1 MIHQNTPRVRIW
13 PSADTGRYLD
23 IASSDVQ
30 RFTATADIGSPA
42 GQFSI
47 TLAPRRGS
55 KVSGGRANMPSLLA
69 RQIPHQSVVSLG
81 HDQDGG
87 IMLGLVT
94 GVSEATSLEGGTVGD
109 SITLTGQ
116 SLGAG
121 LAQDTIV
128 NARMIGDNAASFR
141 RDAAAVLGED
151 SPILAFFPES
161 LGPVRAD
168 DPDKTPVFAG
178 SSVREVV
185 DWILTRAPS
194 MRIPL
199 LAAVTGRS
207 GSIGEYLRTDKSVT
221 TWNDARVW
229 TNALQ
234 TYQGNV
240 WGFLQGAVDADF
252 YEMFIDTQPEAGK
265 LLPRADLILRPKPFD
280 DDDLTVLPVEQETGL
295 RWRDLRTRWNGR
307 EHHVL
312 DELVLRDRLLSW
324 DDAEAFAYY
333 TVTSRT
339 DVVASTEVMRQGL
352 AFPVLDLYHAQRWG
366 LRTYAA
372 NLNLLGGDMMKR
384 HAQDAEYDNQIQS
397 DLIDFRNRLVNWY
410 RWAPWF
416 LKGSVTVHGKDEHRP
431 GEPYYL
437 PWAMPPLGGTPG
449 VRAYGHSVS
458 WAWTFGGTYTT
469 SIGFVRGYNPASID
483 AARRLVRD
491 AWQARLKRDGQILP
505 NNMLAVG

>member
-1 MIHQNTPRVRIW
+1 MNTPRVRIW
-13 PSADTGRYLD
+13 PSADSGRVLD
-23 IASSDVQ
+23 IASSDVLG
-30 RFTATADIGSPA
+30 FSASADIGGPA

-47 TLAPRRGS
+47 RLAPRRGS
-55 KVSGGRANMPSLLA
+55 KIAGGRANMPALLA

-81 HDQDGG
+81 HDVDGG

-94 GVSEATSLEGGTVGD
+94 GVTEATSLEGGTVSD
-109 SITLTGQ
+109 SVTISGQ

-121 LAQDTIV
+121 LLQDSIV
-128 NARMIGDNAASFR
+128 NARMIGDNAIAFR
-141 RDAAAVLGED
+141 DNAVAILGKD
-151 SPILAFFPES
+151 SPILAFFPEAV
-161 LGPVRAD
+161 GPVRAD
-168 DPDKTPVFAG
+168 DPEQTPVFAG
-178 SSVREVV
+178 SSIKDVV

-199 LAAVTGRS
+199 LAAITGRS

-221 TWNDARVW
+221 SWNDARVW

-234 TYQGNV
+234 TYQGNI
-240 WGFLQGAVDADF
+240 WGFLQGAIDADF
-252 YEMFIDTQPEAGK
+252 YEMFIDTMPERDQQ
-265 LLPRADLILRPKPFD
+265 LPRADLILRPKPFD
-280 DDDLTVLPVEQETGL
+280 DDDLVVLPVEQETGL
-295 RWRDLRTRWNGR
+295 RWRDLRTRWKGR

-312 DELVLRDRLLSW
+312 DDATLFARSLSW

-339 DVVASTEVMRQGL
+339 DIIASSEVMRQGL
-352 AFPVLDLYHAQRWG
+352 AFPVLDLHHVQRWG

-372 NLNLLGGDMMKR
+372 NLNLLGGDLTKR
-384 HAQDAEYDNQIQS
+384 TEQDAAYDNALQS

-416 LKGSVTVHGKDEHRP
+416 LKGAVTVPGRDEYRP

-437 PWAMPPLGGTPG
+437 PWALPPLGGSPG

-458 WAWTFGGTYTT
+458 WSWQLGGHYTST
-469 SIGFVRGYNPASID
+469 IGLVRGYNAGSID
-483 AARRLVRD
+483 AARRLVD
-491 AWQARLKRDGQILP
+491 EAWQTQLQRGTTVPK
-505 NNMLAVG
+505 NMLAVG